1 MDKDHYKNLVKRYL
15 EKKSTDEELEVFF
28 HLAEKGELD
37 QYLSESMDEELGSPG
52 KEEEGNKV
60 KKLHPAKLWMPIAA
74 SVLILLSLGFYL
86 LLNKQDVKQTNMQV
100 ANIPPGGNKAFL
112 TLANGNKII
121 LNSAKN
127 GNIATQGNVTVLK
140 VADGQLSYAAK
151 GKEDTE
157 AGFNTITTPKGGQY
171 QLILADGTKVWL
183 NAMSS
188 LRFPAVFK
196 GVERQVEL
204 TGEAYFEV
212 AKNKAMPFIVKSGF
226 QAVRVLG
233 THFDVNAYT
242 DESSIKTTLLEG
254 SVEVSNQYAKT
265 IIAPGQQ
272 SVSGDQGGLLKRE
285 VDTEKEVAWKNGIFS
300 FDGDDLKT
308 IMRQVSRWYNV
319 DVSYSGTISDEK
331 FHGEISR
338 FSNLS
343 DVLKILELYQV
354 HFEQKDNNLI
364 VSYNPHSTND

>member
-1 MDKDHYKNLVKRYL
+1 MDKDYYKELVKRYL

-37 QYLSESMDEELGSPG
+37 EYLSDSMDEELEAPATEQEFGT
-52 KEEEGNKV
+52 V
-60 KKLHPAKLWMPIAA
+60 KKIYPAKLWMPIAA

-86 LLNKQDVKQTNMQV
+86 LLTKQDVKQNSVHV
-100 ANIPPGGNKAFL
+100 ANILPGGNKAFL

-121 LNSAKN
+121 LNNAKN
-127 GNIATQGNVTVLK
+127 GSIATQGNVTILK

-151 GKEDTE
+151 GKGDAEE
-157 AGFNTITTPKGGQY
+157 GLNTITTPKGGQY

-188 LRFPAVFK
+188 LSFPAVFK
-196 GVERQVEL
+196 GAERKVEL

-212 AKNKAMPFIVKSGF
+212 AKNKAMPFIVKSSF

-233 THFDVNAYT
+233 THFDVNAYA

-254 SVEVSNQYAKT
+254 SVEVNTQYTKT
-265 IIAPGQQ
+265 IIEPGQQ
-272 SVSGDQGGLLKRE
+272 SVAGVQGGLLKKD

-300 FDGDDLKT
+300 FNGDDLKT

-338 FSNLS
+338 FSNLG

-354 HFEQKDNNLI
+354 HFEQRDNNLI
-364 VSYNPHSTND
+364 VSYNPHPAND

>member
-1 MDKDHYKNLVKRYL
+1 MDNDYYKELVKRYL

-37 QYLSESMDEELGSPG
+37 KYLSDSMDEELEPPG
-52 KEEEGNKV
+52 YHEDGTNI
-60 KKLHPAKLWMPIAA
+60 KKIRPSKWWLPVAA

-86 LLNKQDVKQTNMQV
+86 LLQKQDNKQNKSQV
-100 ANIPPGGNKAFL
+100 VNILPGGNKAFL
-112 TLANGNKII
+112 TLANGNKIV
-121 LNSAKN
+121 LNGAKN

-151 GKEDTE
+151 GDENTN

-188 LRFPAVFK
+188 LRFPTVFK
-196 GVERQVEL
+196 GALRQVEL

-212 AKNKAMPFIVKSGF
+212 AKNKAMPFIVKSSF

-233 THFDVNAYT
+233 THFDVNAYA

-254 SVEVSNQYAKT
+254 SVEVSNQYSKT

-272 SVSGDQGGLLKRE
+272 SVAGIQGGLLKKD

-319 DVSYSGTISDEK
+319 DVSYAGSISDEK

-354 HFEQKDNNLI
+354 HFEQSGNNLI
-364 VSYNPHSTND
+364 VSYNPHPTND